1 MRVPAVTNSTPIIA
15 LAFLDQLDLLGKLF
29 EKVYVP
35 RQVYNEVAAD
45 TENRIG
51 ADGLKKQ
58 IHEDRIVLYDIMDNN
73 FVELMVGRL
82 HKGELSVMI
91 AAKELGITYVLMDD
105 VSARKIAESYS
116 LVPIGTVGI
125 LKLAKMKG
133 LLSEVK
139 SLLDKL
145 VDNNFRISL
154 KLYNEILKDV
164 NEL

>member
-1 MRVPAVTNSTPIIA
+1 
-15 LAFLDQLDLLGKLF
+15 
-29 EKVYVP
+29 
-35 RQVYNEVAAD
+35 
-45 TENRIG
+45 
-51 ADGLKKQ
+51 
-58 IHEDRIVLYDIMDNN
+58 
-73 FVELMVGRL
+73 MVGRL

-125 LKLAKMKG
+125 LKLAKMNG
-133 LLSEVK
+133 LLSEIK